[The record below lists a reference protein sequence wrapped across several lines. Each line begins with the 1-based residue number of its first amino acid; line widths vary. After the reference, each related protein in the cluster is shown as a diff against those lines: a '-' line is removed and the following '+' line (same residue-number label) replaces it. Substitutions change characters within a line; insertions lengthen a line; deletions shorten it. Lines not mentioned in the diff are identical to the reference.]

1 MPLHFSKR
9 NFFPRMHSG
18 AARLFAN
25 AALVGALLGMIC
37 APVVAQSRK
46 PKAAAC
52 REGCV
57 PEAAGLATVEGPAA
71 EAEQQELA
79 ELARGLNGEEA
90 GAYKK
95 LAAFATKNAGTDWGA
110 RAGLAL
116 GYNDFTKKRYAA
128 ALAWFG
134 KARQEKLLGDFV
146 LFWSAQANRN
156 LGRNR
161 EAYEELRT
169 VQRDYSNS
177 SLREQVLHAFADT
190 AITLG
195 KPQEALTALDAY
207 FGTAAKPELLLLRA
221 RARQAAKQPA
231 RAAADYQT
239 IYFNFPLGEEAK
251 TAGAALPKLQREL
264 RAEYPQPPPELPEKR
279 AQAFFDAKK
288 WREARAEYTKL
299 LAQLPAGEA
308 GGKRERAS
316 LRLAQM
322 LVQRRPNPDPVA
334 KLVLNDPDV
343 DAERMLVL
351 AQFWRANKSGTRML
365 AALEDLRAKYPASRF
380 VDDALMM
387 EANFYWVQLYRE
399 RAAEYYRRIAENH
412 PNSEMAAT
420 AEWRT
425 IWVEYL
431 KKNPA
436 TSGLMEAY
444 LDKYPGS
451 PYTVNAIYWMGRCA
465 EREGNPDHARS
476 FYNKAAARYPMTY
489 FGMAAAQRLEKIGDG
504 PENPAPFLDKIP
516 PAPPLR
522 PMDEPLPVAARERWL
537 RAQALRVIGFDA
549 SAEMELKFAYY
560 ATSAPRL
567 MAEAAQAAY
576 EQGRFATGMAYARLA
591 VTNFEARAI
600 GDLPIAVWKVL
611 YPLPYEAAVRH
622 EAAVNGLDPAFVA
635 GLIRQESAFQANAVS
650 SANALGLMQVLP
662 STAKLLA
669 KEAHVRYARKKLFE
683 PDYNIKLG
691 TLYVKDLLRRAGGPE
706 QALAAYNAGED
717 RISTWSAER
726 NYDGIAELVESI
738 PFTETRE
745 YVQIVLRNAGAY
757 RMIYG
762 TGSEPAEP
770 GHLPVRE

>member
-1 MPLHFSKR
+1 M
-9 NFFPRMHSG
+9 
-18 AARLFAN
+18 AW
-25 AALVGALLGMIC
+25 
-37 APVVAQSRK
+37 APVLAQSGQGSGKSGK
-46 PKAAAC
+46 PKAGAC
-52 REGCV
+52 RAGCV
-57 PEAAGLATVEGPAA
+57 PEAAALAAVTGPPA
-71 EAEQQELA
+71 EAAQQELA
-79 ELARGLNGEEA
+79 ELARGLNGGEA

-95 LAAFATKNAGTDWGA
+95 LAAFATRNAGTDWGA
-110 RAGLAL
+110 RAALAL
-116 GYNDFTKKRYAA
+116 GYNDFTRNRHSE
-128 ALAWFG
+128 ALGWFG
-134 KARQEKLLGDFV
+134 KARQEKLLGDYV
-146 LFWSAQANRN
+146 LFWSAQAHRN

-169 VQRDYSNS
+169 VQRDYPNS
-177 SLREQVLHAFADT
+177 SLREPVLHAFADT
-190 AITLG
+190 AILLG
-195 KPQEALTALDAY
+195 RPQEALTALDAY
-207 FGTAAKPELLLLRA
+207 FGTASKAELLLLRA

-239 IYFNFPLGEEAK
+239 IYFNFPLSDEAK
-251 TAGAALPKLQREL
+251 TAGTALSKLQREL
-264 RAEYPQPPPELPEKR
+264 RLEYPQPLPELQEKR

-288 WREARAEYTKL
+288 WREARAEYTRL

-308 GGKRERAS
+308 SARRERAN
-316 LRLAQM
+316 LRVAQLLAQ
-322 LVQRRPNPDPVA
+322 RRSNADPVS

-351 AQFWRANKSGTRML
+351 AQIWRANKNGTRML
-365 AALEDLRAKYPASRF
+365 AALEDLRTKYPASRW
-380 VDDALMM
+380 VEDALMM

-399 RAAEYYRRIAENH
+399 RAAEYYRRIVENH
-412 PNSEMAAT
+412 PDSSLAAT
-420 AEWRT
+420 AAWRI

-431 KKNPA
+431 KRNPA

-465 EREGNPDHARS
+465 EREGNPEHARS
-476 FYNKAAARYPMTY
+476 FYNKAAGRYPMTY
-489 FGMAAAQRLEKIGDG
+489 FGMAAAQRIEKIGPGTD
-504 PENPAPFLDKIP
+504 NPAPFLDKIP

-522 PMDEPLPVAARERWL
+522 PIDEPLPVAARERWL

-560 ATSAPRL
+560 ATSSPRL

-576 EQGRFATGMAYARLA
+576 EQGRFSTGMAYARLA

-662 STAKLLA
+662 MTAKLLA
-669 KEAHVRYARKKLFE
+669 REAHVRYARKKLFE
-683 PDYNIKLG
+683 PEYNIKLG
-691 TLYVKDLLRRAGGPE
+691 SLYIKGLLNRAGGPE

-717 RISTWSAER
+717 RISSWSAER
-726 NYDGIAELVESI
+726 NYDEIAELVESI

-762 TGSEPAEP
+762 TGGEPAER